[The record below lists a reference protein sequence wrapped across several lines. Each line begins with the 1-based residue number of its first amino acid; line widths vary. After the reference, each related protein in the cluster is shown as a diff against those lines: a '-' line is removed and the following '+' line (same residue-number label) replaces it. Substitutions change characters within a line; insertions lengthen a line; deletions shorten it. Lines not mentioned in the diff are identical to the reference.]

1 MIYFD
6 NAATSFPKPGTVL
19 PAVERAI
26 RHCGGNPGRGAH
38 PLAAAAAEEVY
49 NCREEVAGFFGTSAP
64 ENVIFCQN
72 ATAALNLAIKTR
84 IRPGMHVLLSDREHN
99 AVFRPIFRLAS
110 EGLCT
115 YSFFPTDGDIPN
127 AIRASLRKETRML
140 VCTQISNVTGKA
152 LPIEKIGALCRETG
166 IYFIIDAAQSAG
178 HMPISLEKIAYDAFC
193 APGHKGLFGIPGS
206 GFCILRD
213 GTGLSTYAEGGSGV
227 ESLSPEMP
235 KRLPERYEAGTV
247 AVPAIAS
254 LAAGIREVKRYGPA
268 AIEEKETE
276 LKNELAEALSLI
288 PGIRLYEPENR
299 GGVLSFTHER
309 VSPEEIGRAL
319 AEENICVRSGFHCAP
334 LAHRTIGTEE
344 KGTVRASLGIFNT
357 RREVSFFAGTL
368 SRILRGR

>member
-6 NAATSFPKPGTVL
+6 NAATSYPKPGTVL
-19 PAVERAI
+19 PAVEHAI
-26 RHCGGNPGRGAH
+26 RRCGGNPGRGAH

-49 NCREEVAGFFGTSAP
+49 ACREEVAGLFGTDAP
-64 ENVIFCQN
+64 ENVVFCQN

-84 IRPGMHVLLSDREHN
+84 VRPGMHVLLSDREHN
-99 AVFRPIFRLAS
+99 AVFRPLYRLAS
-110 EGLCT
+110 EGICT
-115 YSFFPTDGDIPN
+115 YSFFRTDGDILN
-127 AIRASLRKETRML
+127 GIRAALRKETRML
-140 VCTQISNVTGKA
+140 VCAQVSNVTGKT
-152 LPIEKIGALCRETG
+152 LPVKEIGALCGKMG

-178 HMPISLEKIAYDAFC
+178 HMPIDLGEIACDAFC

-206 GFCILRD
+206 GFCIFRD

-235 KRLPERYEAGTV
+235 ARLPERYEAGTV

-268 AIEEKETE
+268 AIEERETE
-276 LKNELAEALSLI
+276 LKTALAEALSLI
-288 PGIRLYEPENR
+288 PGIRLREPENP

-309 VSPEEIGRAL
+309 VPPETIGASL
-319 AEENICVRSGFHCAP
+319 AEENICVRCGFHCAP
-334 LAHRTIGTEE
+334 LAHRAIGTEE
-344 KGTVRASLGIFNT
+344 QGTVRASLGIFNT
-357 RREVSFFAGTL
+357 HREVGRFAETL